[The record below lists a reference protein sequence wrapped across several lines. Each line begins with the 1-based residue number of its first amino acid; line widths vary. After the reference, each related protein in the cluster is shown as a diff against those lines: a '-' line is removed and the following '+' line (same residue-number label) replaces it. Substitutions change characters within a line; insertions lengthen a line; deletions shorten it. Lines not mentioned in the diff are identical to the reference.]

1 MGLRVGV
8 ASRVLELRVRQEVV
22 AQAGGR
28 RQVVRLGE
36 EVAARVARHLAGALL
51 ARRVERLEEGRRLAP
66 DGVAPG
72 RVALLLQ
79 RLPPLE
85 VGALA
90 LLCLRPLMAPSN
102 LPSVLNA
109 TSQDIEMLLAA
120 QSHLGSKNLQ
130 VHMEPYLWKTRAD
143 GVNVIN
149 IGKTWY
155 VAAAAAMAPDQGP
168 LGDGSIVLAARIIV
182 AIDNPA
188 DICVISA
195 RPYGQRAVLK
205 FAAHTG
211 ASSIA
216 GRFTPGSFTNY
227 ITRSFKE
234 PRLIIV
240 TDPRTD
246 AQAIKEASYVNI
258 PVIALC
264 DTDSPTDY
272 VDVAIPTN
280 NKGRHAIG
288 TVWWLLAREVLRLR
302 GTIYNRETPWDVM
315 PDLYFYRDPEAE
327 AEEKV
332 EEEKAPGVDEE
343 GPAAI
348 ETGVAGAGADWDA
361 SGAAAGFTGAPAATT
376 GAGWDGAEGGD
387 WAASGQGEWAAEA
400 SASKETTQ
408 W

>member
-1 MGLRVGV
+1 
-8 ASRVLELRVRQEVV
+8 
-22 AQAGGR
+22 
-28 RQVVRLGE
+28 
-36 EVAARVARHLAGALL
+36 
-51 ARRVERLEEGRRLAP
+51 
-66 DGVAPG
+66 
-72 RVALLLQ
+72 
-79 RLPPLE
+79 
-85 VGALA
+85 
-90 LLCLRPLMAPSN
+90 MAPANFPASMH
-102 LPSVLNA
+102 A

-143 GVNVIN
+143 GVNVLN
-149 IGKTWY
+149 IGKTWEK
-155 VAAAAAMAPDQGP
+155 
-168 LGDGSIVLAARIIV
+168 IVLAARVIAAV
-182 AIDNPA
+182 DNPA

-205 FAAHTG
+205 FAHHTG
-211 ASSIA
+211 AVAIA

-234 PRLIIV
+234 PRLIVV

-264 DTDSPTDY
+264 DTDSPTEY

-288 TVWWLLAREVLRLR
+288 CVWWMLAREVLRIR
-302 GTIYNRETPWDVM
+302 GTIASRETPWDVM
-315 PDLYFYRDPEAE
+315 VDLYFYRDPEAE

-332 EEEKAPGVDEE
+332 EEEKLPGADEV
-343 GPAAI
+343 GPQAI
-348 ETGVAGAGADWDA
+348 ETGTFAAGGEWEAAPAGFAGAAGATATTGGAQPGWDGQA
-361 SGAAAGFTGAPAATT
+361 DEWAGATGAPA
-376 GAGWDGAEGGD
+376 
-387 WAASGQGEWAAEA
+387 GEWGATDA
-400 SASKETTQ
+400 KENN

>member
-1 MGLRVGV
+1 
-8 ASRVLELRVRQEVV
+8 
-22 AQAGGR
+22 
-28 RQVVRLGE
+28 
-36 EVAARVARHLAGALL
+36 
-51 ARRVERLEEGRRLAP
+51 
-66 DGVAPG
+66 
-72 RVALLLQ
+72 
-79 RLPPLE
+79 
-85 VGALA
+85 
-90 LLCLRPLMAPSN
+90 MAPSN
-102 LPSVLNA
+102 LPPVFNA
-109 TSQDIEMLLAA
+109 TSQDMEMLLAA
-120 QSHLGSKNLQ
+120 QCHLGSKNLQ
-130 VHMEPYLWKTRAD
+130 VHMDPYLWKTRPD

-149 IGKTWY
+149 IGKTWEK
-155 VAAAAAMAPDQGP
+155 
-168 LGDGSIVLAARIIV
+168 IVLAARIIA

-211 ASSIA
+211 AVAIA

-264 DTDSPTDY
+264 DTDSPTEF

-288 TVWWLLAREVLRLR
+288 LVWWMLAREVLRLR
-302 GTIYNRETPWDVM
+302 GTLATRETEWDVVV
-315 PDLYFYRDPEAE
+315 DLYFYRDPEAE
-327 AEEKV
+327 EAKELEESKAAGADEVGAETV
-332 EEEKAPGVDEE
+332 EAGGWE
-343 GPAAI
+343 
-348 ETGVAGAGADWDA
+348 AGAGAF
-361 SGAAAGFTGAPAATT
+361 AAATSATAPAAAAATAAPT
-376 GAGWDGAEGGD
+376 SWEPSSGD
-387 WAASGQGEWAAEA
+387 WAASSGAGAEGWAGETPATEA
-400 SASKETTQ
+400 K

>member
-1 MGLRVGV
+1 
-8 ASRVLELRVRQEVV
+8 
-22 AQAGGR
+22 
-28 RQVVRLGE
+28 
-36 EVAARVARHLAGALL
+36 
-51 ARRVERLEEGRRLAP
+51 
-66 DGVAPG
+66 
-72 RVALLLQ
+72 
-79 RLPPLE
+79 
-85 VGALA
+85 
-90 LLCLRPLMAPSN
+90 MAPAN
-102 LPSVLNA
+102 LPSIFNA

-120 QSHLGSKNLQ
+120 QCHLGSKNLQ

-149 IGKTWY
+149 VGKTWEK
-155 VAAAAAMAPDQGP
+155 
-168 LGDGSIVLAARIIV
+168 IVLAARVIV

-205 FAAHTG
+205 FASHTG

-258 PVIALC
+258 PVIALT
-264 DTDSPTDY
+264 DTDSPTEY
-272 VDVAIPTN
+272 VDIAIPTN

-288 TVWWLLAREVLRLR
+288 TIWWLLAREVLRLR

-315 PDLYFYRDPEAE
+315 VDLYFYRDPEAE
-327 AEEKV
+327 AEDKV
-332 EEEKAPGVDEE
+332 EEEKLPGVDEE

-348 ETGVAGAGADWDA
+348 ESGFPTTGGPDWEA
-361 SGAAAGFTGAPAATT
+361 PAAGFAGANTTGTA
-376 GAGWDGAEGGD
+376 GAGWDGAATGDD
-387 WAASGQGEWAAEA
+387 WAASGAPTEWANDQPPAA
-400 SASKETTQ
+400 KDSQ